1 MNFIVHKLVLN
12 KLKNLTVDEIL
23 EQSRAYQV
31 PLTPSQASQIVQFL
45 RQNRLDPFKEND
57 RLQMLR
63 ALAQITDTQTAQK
76 THQIF
81 LQLAKEHGI
90 QL

>member
-12 KLKNLTVDEIL
+12 KLRNLTVEEIM
-23 EQSRAYQV
+23 EQSQAYQV
-31 PLTPSQASQIVQFL
+31 QLTQLQASQIVQFL
-45 RQNRLDPFKEND
+45 RQNKLDPFKEAD
-57 RLQMLR
+57 RMQMLK
-63 ALAQITDTQTAQK
+63 ALAQITDAETAQK

-90 QL
+90 KL

>member
-12 KLKNLTVDEIL
+12 KLRNLSVEEIM
-23 EQSRAYQV
+23 EQSQAYQV
-31 PLTPSQASQIVQFL
+31 QLTQLQASQIVQFL
-45 RQNRLDPFKEND
+45 RQNKLDPFKEAD
-57 RLQMLR
+57 RMQMLK
-63 ALAQITDTQTAQK
+63 ALAQITDRETAKK

-90 QL
+90 KL

>member
-12 KLKNLTVDEIL
+12 KLRNLTVEEIM
-23 EQSRAYQV
+23 EQSQAYQV
-31 PLTPSQASQIVQFL
+31 HLTPQQASQIVQFL
-45 RQNRLDPFKEND
+45 RQNKLDPFKESD
-57 RLQMLR
+57 RLQMLK

-90 QL
+90 KL

>member
-12 KLKNLTVDEIL
+12 KLRNLTVEEIM
-23 EQSRAYQV
+23 EQSQAYQV
-31 PLTPSQASQIVQFL
+31 QLTQQQASQIVQFL
-45 RQNRLDPFKEND
+45 RQNKLDPFKEAD
-57 RLQMLR
+57 RMQMLK
-63 ALAQITDTQTAQK
+63 ALAQITDAETAQK

-90 QL
+90 KL

>member
-12 KLKNLTVDEIL
+12 KLRNLTVDEIL
-23 EQSRAYQV
+23 EHSQEYQV
-31 PLTPSQASQIVQFL
+31 PLSPVQASQIVQFL
-45 RQNRLDPFKEND
+45 RQNRLDPFKEDD
-57 RLQMLR
+57 RLQMLK

-90 QL
+90 KL

>member
-57 RLQMLR
+57 RLQMLK

>member
-12 KLKNLTVDEIL
+12 KLRNLSVEEIM
-23 EQSRAYQV
+23 EQSQAYQV
-31 PLTPSQASQIVQFL
+31 QLTQLQASQIVQFL
-45 RQNRLDPFKEND
+45 RQNKLDPFKEAD
-57 RLQMLR
+57 RMQMLK
-63 ALAQITDTQTAQK
+63 ALAQITDRETAQK

-90 QL
+90 KL